1 MYVGSG
7 GIMLTLIVN
16 TMTLLQHATIEAF
29 DGLNHVLRLFNFH
42 LLSIFVVIRALDSL
56 NIVLILFVCAL
67 RVLC

>member
-29 DGLNHVLRLFNFH
+29 YGLNHVLRLFNFH
-42 LLSIFVVIRALDSL
+42 LLSIVVVI
-56 NIVLILFVCAL
+56 
-67 RVLC
+67 